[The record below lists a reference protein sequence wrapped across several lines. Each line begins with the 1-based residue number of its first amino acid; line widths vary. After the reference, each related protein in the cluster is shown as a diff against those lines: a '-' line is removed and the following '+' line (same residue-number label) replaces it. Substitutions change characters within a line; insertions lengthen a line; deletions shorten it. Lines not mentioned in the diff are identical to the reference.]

1 LKHNKFDRKFIP
13 KKDPVSLKYLLF
25 TKIFYSMGSV
35 TKLLKLNDT
44 DIIDIGEL
52 RISRTNLGRKGGF
65 RERYVVYLPVSR
77 NYLWKAL
84 HEKKIKIRLFIEIPR
99 EDSSDERKN

>member
-1 LKHNKFDRKFIP
+1 MNHDKFDRKFIP
-13 KKDPVSLKYLLF
+13 KKILFPFKYLF
-25 TKIFYSMGSV
+25 FNIYFYRMGSV
-35 TKLLKLNDT
+35 IKLLKLNNT

-65 RERYVVYLPVSR
+65 RERYVIYLPVSR
-77 NYLWKAL
+77 NYLWRAL